1 MLTRD
6 QILSA
11 DDLKRETVAV
21 PEWGGDVLIRTMT
34 GTERDAFEASL
45 QGGGKSGKINTA
57 NIRARLVSLTAVDEA
72 GGRLFADSDMA
83 TLGGKSAAALDRCS
97 AVAMRL
103 NGMSA
108 KDVEELGKNS

>member
-21 PEWGGDVLIRTMT
+21 PEWGGDVIVRTMT

-45 QGGGKSGKINTA
+45 QGGKGGKLNLA
-57 NIRARLVSLTAVDEA
+57 NIRARLVSRTAVDDA
-72 GGRLFADSDMA
+72 GARLFTEADIEA
-83 TLGGKSAAALDRCS
+83 VGGKSAAALDRCF
-97 AVAMRL
+97 AVAQRL
-103 NGMSA
+103 NGLSA
-108 KDVEELGKNS
+108 KDVEDLGKNS